1 MRIKLL
7 LLFLI
12 VCVVVII
19 VAIRIVFKTLL
30 AKILTVLAMF
40 FVFYFG
46 STLINLN
53 TLEPKIE
60 EKVENIAERYGKE
73 NIYVSGS
80 TIYVKIKGKWVNS
93 KNIEVP
99 DSFSKTYTISY
110 DGVDIELNSPEIR
123 SVLSSLEDIG
133 LTK

>member
-7 LLFLI
+7 LLLLI
-12 VCVVVII
+12 VCVVVIT

-73 NIYVSGS
+73 NIYVSGY
-80 TIYVKIKGKWVNS
+80 TIYVKIKGKWVSS
-93 KNIEVP
+93 KNVEVP